1 MNIDVQIPIW
11 VPALILLGIWVIYL
25 MHINSYIK
33 DWREKIQF
41 DFLLLL
47 HLSAIKISVINEN
60 QFGRIN
66 CDRDTII
73 KL

>member
-47 HLSAIKISVINEN
+47 HLSAIKIGVINEN